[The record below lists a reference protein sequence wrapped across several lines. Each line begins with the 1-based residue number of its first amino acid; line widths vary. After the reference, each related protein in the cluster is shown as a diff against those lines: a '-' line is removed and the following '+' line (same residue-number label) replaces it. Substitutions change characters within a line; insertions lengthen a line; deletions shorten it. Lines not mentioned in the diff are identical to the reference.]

1 MRLMLQQTTSKYKIG
16 GGIWTTKSYKFYII
30 FVIINKQMTVEETEM
45 NPVDVLKKYRTM
57 YWHHKHRK
65 EQKEV

>member
-1 MRLMLQQTTSKYKIG
+1 MNNQKLQVLHHI
-16 GGIWTTKSYKFYII
+16 
-30 FVIINKQMTVEETEM
+30 VIINKQMTVDETER

-65 EQKEV
+65 EQKEA